1 MTADEILSLVLL
13 LAVFALAIW
22 RDVNVGLVALPAG
35 LLLAKITGV
44 PGEQALAAFPVQ
56 IVVLIIGVMYLFGHA
71 QRSGAIDR
79 LVHLVI
85 RASGGRDW
93 MLPWS
98 MFLTGAVLSAIGTLP
113 SATVAIVLPI
123 AMRLARN
130 RGMDPVIMAVVAC
143 AGAGVGGFS
152 PLSPWGAIVRQLAEK
167 QGADFSPT
175 GLFLGLAAIK
185 TCTAILTYLL
195 LKKVIRRGKPTPA
208 PALAT
213 ADAGT
218 TPAPATALASAE
230 AGGAEDAASTA
241 EAGRAAR
248 PQKPDAPA
256 RRADAGGAPATAD
269 AGTTP
274 GDGASDAAS
283 AGAGR
288 PPARPEERGPGA
300 SSPLR
305 GYELGSMVGIG
316 AFLVMVLALGTNPLF
331 ASLLVGLVL
340 HLVFKPDTRRVIG
353 DLPWGV
359 VVLTAGVLVYV
370 GVLERVGTLDA
381 LAGHLGGIDAAL
393 LTVLAIAYLAALF
406 ATVESSTVAVL
417 GVIVPLTATALPHQ
431 SSAGFTALLIAI
443 CGVIGAVGISPMHLG
458 GGLVLANTSEEE
470 NPRVFRWLLG
480 ISLAAAAVL
489 PLLLLLVPLGVGV

>member
-13 LAVFALAIW
+13 LAVFAVAIW

-35 LLLAKITGV
+35 LLLAKIAGV

-79 LVHLVI
+79 LVHLVV

-93 MLPWS
+93 LLPWT
-98 MFLTGAVLSAIGTLP
+98 MFLVGAVLSAIGTLP

-130 RGMDPVIMAVVAC
+130 RGMDPVVMAVVAC

-152 PLSPWGAIVRQLAEK
+152 PLSPWGAIVRELSEK
-167 QGADFSPT
+167 QGAAFSPT

-195 LKKVIRRGKPTPA
+195 LKKFIRRG
-208 PALAT
+208 
-213 ADAGT
+213 
-218 TPAPATALASAE
+218 
-230 AGGAEDAASTA
+230 
-241 EAGRAAR
+241 
-248 PQKPDAPA
+248 
-256 RRADAGGAPATAD
+256 
-269 AGTTP
+269 
-274 GDGASDAAS
+274 
-283 AGAGR
+283 
-288 PPARPEERGPGA
+288 ARPEAPAGPTEPA
-300 SSPLR
+300 AAQAAPMSR
-305 GYELGSMVGIG
+305 YELGSAAGIG
-316 AFLVMVLALGTNPLF
+316 AFLVMVLALGMNPLF

-340 HLVFKPDTRRVIG
+340 HVVFKPDTRQVIG
-353 DLPWGV
+353 DLPWSV
-359 VVLTAGVLVYV
+359 ILLTSGVLVYV
-370 GVLERVGTLDA
+370 GVLERVGTLDT
-381 LAGHLGGIDAAL
+381 LARHLGGIDIAL

-417 GVIVPLTATALPHQ
+417 GVIIPLTATALPHQ

-458 GGLVLANTSEEE
+458 GGLVLANTGDEE

-480 ISLAAAAVL
+480 ISLVAALVL

>member
-1 MTADEILSLVLL
+1 MTADEILSLALL

-44 PGEQALAAFPVQ
+44 PGEKALAAFPVQ

-79 LVHLVI
+79 LVHLVV

-98 MFLTGAVLSAIGTLP
+98 MFLVGAVLSAIGTLP

-185 TCTAILTYLL
+185 TCTAILTYFL
-195 LKKVIRRGKPTPA
+195 LKKFVRRGKTAPA
-208 PALAT
+208 PPSPDQTSDQAA
-213 ADAGT
+213 AQAA
-218 TPAPATALASAE
+218 APMS
-230 AGGAEDAASTA
+230 
-241 EAGRAAR
+241 R
-248 PQKPDAPA
+248 
-256 RRADAGGAPATAD
+256 
-269 AGTTP
+269 
-274 GDGASDAAS
+274 
-283 AGAGR
+283 
-288 PPARPEERGPGA
+288 
-300 SSPLR
+300 
-305 GYELGSMVGIG
+305 YELGSTAGIG
-316 AFLVMVLALGTNPLF
+316 AFLVMVLAFGMNPLF

-359 VVLTAGVLVYV
+359 VILTAGVLVYV
-370 GVLERVGTLDA
+370 GVLERVGTLDT

-417 GVIVPLTATALPHQ
+417 GVIIPLTATALPDQ
-431 SSAGFTALLIAI
+431 SSAGFTALLVAI

-480 ISLAAAAVL
+480 ISLVAALVL
-489 PLLLLLVPLGVGV
+489 PMLLLLVPLGVGV

>member
-1 MTADEILSLVLL
+1 MTADETLSLVLL

-44 PGEQALAAFPVQ
+44 PGEKALAAFPVQ

-93 MLPWS
+93 MLPWT
-98 MFLTGAVLSAIGTLP
+98 MFLVGALLSAIGTLP

-167 QGADFSPT
+167 QGADFSPG

-195 LKKVIRRGKPTPA
+195 LKKFIRRGK
-208 PALAT
+208 
-213 ADAGT
+213 T
-218 TPAPATALASAE
+218 TPAPQLAAATTQNA
-230 AGGAEDAASTA
+230 
-241 EAGRAAR
+241 
-248 PQKPDAPA
+248 KPTPPDSPPT
-256 RRADAGGAPATAD
+256 GTGQTPATPEHD
-269 AGTTP
+269 GTTTP
-274 GDGASDAAS
+274 PTGT
-283 AGAGR
+283 GR
-288 PPARPEERGPGA
+288 TPARPEERGPGV

-316 AFLVMVLALGTNPLF
+316 AFLVMVLALGMNPLF

-359 VVLTAGVLVYV
+359 ILLTSGVLVYV
-370 GVLERVGTLDA
+370 GVLERVGTLDT

-417 GVIVPLTATALPHQ
+417 GVIIPLTATALPHQ

-489 PLLLLLVPLGVGV
+489 PLLLLLVPLAVGV

>member
-35 LLLAKITGV
+35 LLLAKIAGV
-44 PGEQALAAFPVQ
+44 PGEKALAAFPVQ

-71 QRSGAIDR
+71 QRSGAVDR
-79 LVHLVI
+79 LVHLVV

-93 MLPWS
+93 LLPWS
-98 MFLTGAVLSAIGTLP
+98 MFLVGAVLSAIGTLP

-152 PLSPWGAIVRQLAEK
+152 PLSPWGAIVRELSEK

-195 LKKVIRRGKPTPA
+195 LKKVIRRGKRPEPPA
-208 PALAT
+208 HAT
-213 ADAGT
+213 A
-218 TPAPATALASAE
+218 AT
-230 AGGAEDAASTA
+230 
-241 EAGRAAR
+241 
-248 PQKPDAPA
+248 PDAP
-256 RRADAGGAPATAD
+256 GAA
-269 AGTTP
+269 
-274 GDGASDAAS
+274 
-283 AGAGR
+283 
-288 PPARPEERGPGA
+288 
-300 SSPLR
+300 PLR

-316 AFLVMVLALGTNPLF
+316 AFLVMVLALGMNPLF

-340 HLVFKPDTRRVIG
+340 HVVFKPDTRQVIG
-353 DLPWGV
+353 DLPWSV
-359 VVLTAGVLVYV
+359 IVLTAGVLVYV
-370 GVLERVGTLDA
+370 GVLERVGTLDT
-381 LAGHLGGIDAAL
+381 LAGHLGGIDVAL

-417 GVIVPLTATALPHQ
+417 GVIIPLTATALPHQ

-458 GGLVLANTSEEE
+458 GGLVLANTSDEE

-480 ISLAAAAVL
+480 ISLVAALVL